1 MQPRQLFVVT
11 LDALSLSVSRGAGS
25 IRPPAER

>member
-11 LDALSLSVSRGAGS
+11 LDALSLPESRRAGS
-25 IRPPAER
+25 IQPPVER